1 MQNKLYF
8 FCQAATIVS
17 ANVKITKENNI
28 TKTKYEHHAIDAK
41 LIFQHEKVNRA

>member
-8 FCQAATIVS
+8 LSSGRNFS

-28 TKTKYEHHAIDAK
+28 TKTKDEHHAIDAK
-41 LIFQHEKVNRA
+41 LIFQHVKVNRA